1 MLCPVGLCHYLF
13 RAFAAVVIRFVLTA
27 SRRTWAA
34 HAAAI
39 IVIVAAVADIAI
51 IAWAAIAVIFAL

>member
-1 MLCPVGLCHYLF
+1 MYLF
-13 RAFAAVVIRFVLTA
+13 GAFAAVVIRFALTA
-27 SRRTWAA
+27 SRRTWTA
-34 HAAAI
+34 HATAI